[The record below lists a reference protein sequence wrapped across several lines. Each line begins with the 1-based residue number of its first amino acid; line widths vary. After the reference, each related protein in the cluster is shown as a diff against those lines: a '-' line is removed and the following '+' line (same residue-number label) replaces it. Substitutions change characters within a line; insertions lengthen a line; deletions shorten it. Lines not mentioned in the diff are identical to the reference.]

1 MAYSSSSSSYLIRFH
16 RGGVFVSD
24 PFSYDYEILSEI
36 PNVEMDA
43 MNFVSFVKLLVSE
56 CSSDIK
62 QIFYQVPG
70 LELNSRQHVDNVE
83 QNDASDSDLDDDD
96 YNIYEY
102 DSESE
107 ESDTASVDH
116 LSDGEEEIYD
126 TRTRQPDPKPKKMF
140 DDNFLSKIYN
150 GLPRDEFVEKDA
162 SADKDVTDKD
172 NIGDKFPIH
181 DPTVKWKLMRPVL
194 GEKYESP
201 DQLKRALAFYALA
214 NGYKLYYEV
223 NNPRRLLAKCCR
235 DAKDRKCPFRLWASW
250 MQNERSFQIKKL
262 NDEHSCSRTYEYGT
276 LITSNWIARNFAKKI
291 MMNPCIKVKEI
302 TDAILKKYKCKVG
315 ISQARRGKMKALE
328 QYETCLE
335 DHYGKLWSYAAEIL
349 NSNPGSTCKMSVDS
363 MPDGK
368 NYFSRFYVC
377 FKALKDGWLQGCRR
391 VIGIDGCFLKT
402 ICKGELLSAVGR
414 DGNNQIYPIAWA
426 VELVRNNEAR
436 QNSVMPMAEHDKVQD
451 DIMLTLGRN
460 TLGCCIG
467 ICSGKQQRQPILQCL
482 RSRLLCMEDSQR
494 MREKHEKWNDGIC
507 PNIKKKLEKCKDDHR
522 FWKVIA
528 SGQTSFEVRN
538 GYEGFKVNER
548 ARTCTCRGWQLSG
561 IPCVHGIAA
570 IYFLHKDPKN
580 YVSQCLMRKRKFM
593 ILGLDNQTQNL
604 KRCLMITTYQKPLPP
619 IKRRMPGRPPHKRK
633 RDAME
638 DDGGNRTRISRKGQI
653 GHGFLCKKPG
663 HNQRSCPTKTEG
675 TTSVEAVTGTGEDV
689 TASVGNVCAS
699 GGMVTARGGSVTARG
714 GKVTVRGGKVT
725 ASGGNMS
732 ASRGIVSARGGNAS
746 IRGGKVSVRGGKV
759 SARGGKVSAR
769 GGKVSATPSTPDS
782 ASIVVSSR
790 GVAMQRLRPGVFIRS
805 PKKVGSSYAD
815 TGSSSMNGLRTVN
828 GKVVSSR
835 GRGDGSKSRMYPHG
849 IRPIGFGVSWDL
861 IDGQTMFGDSMGI
874 PRPAWPEGI
883 TPQDCI
889 IEAATQSEIAISQ
902 SPPVE
907 SQEQEAPMQEQP
919 MQRKSERIAQI
930 LFNKPPKPGPGLDP
944 DDAISIE

>member
-36 PNVEMDA
+36 PNIEMDA
-43 MNFVSFVKLLVSE
+43 INFVSFVKLLVSE

-62 QIFYQVPG
+62 QFFYQVPG
-70 LELNSRQHVDNVE
+70 LELKLGLRTLKTDNDLAQCVEVAAKNINVVDIYVSHSVFDFCDATSSSRQHVDNVE
-83 QNDASDSDLDDDD
+83 QNNASDSDLDDDD

-116 LSDGEEEIYD
+116 LSHGEEEIYD

-150 GLPRDEFVEKDA
+150 GLPRDEFVEKDV

-363 MPDGK
+363 MP
-368 NYFSRFYVC
+368 
-377 FKALKDGWLQGCRR
+377 
-391 VIGIDGCFLKT
+391 
-402 ICKGELLSAVGR
+402 
-414 DGNNQIYPIAWA
+414 
-426 VELVRNNEAR
+426 
-436 QNSVMPMAEHDKVQD
+436 
-451 DIMLTLGRN
+451 
-460 TLGCCIG
+460 
-467 ICSGKQQRQPILQCL
+467 
-482 RSRLLCMEDSQR
+482 
-494 MREKHEKWNDGIC
+494 
-507 PNIKKKLEKCKDDHR
+507 
-522 FWKVIA
+522 
-528 SGQTSFEVRN
+528 
-538 GYEGFKVNER
+538 
-548 ARTCTCRGWQLSG
+548 
-561 IPCVHGIAA
+561 HGI
-570 IYFLHKDPKN
+570 K
-580 YVSQCLMRKRKFM
+580 
-593 ILGLDNQTQNL
+593 
-604 KRCLMITTYQKPLPP
+604 
-619 IKRRMPGRPPHKRK
+619 
-633 RDAME
+633 
-638 DDGGNRTRISRKGQI
+638 
-653 GHGFLCKKPG
+653 
-663 HNQRSCPTKTEG
+663 
-675 TTSVEAVTGTGEDV
+675 
-689 TASVGNVCAS
+689 
-699 GGMVTARGGSVTARG
+699 
-714 GKVTVRGGKVT
+714 
-725 ASGGNMS
+725 
-732 ASRGIVSARGGNAS
+732 
-746 IRGGKVSVRGGKV
+746 
-759 SARGGKVSAR
+759 
-769 GGKVSATPSTPDS
+769 
-782 ASIVVSSR
+782 
-790 GVAMQRLRPGVFIRS
+790 
-805 PKKVGSSYAD
+805 
-815 TGSSSMNGLRTVN
+815 
-828 GKVVSSR
+828 
-835 GRGDGSKSRMYPHG
+835 
-849 IRPIGFGVSWDL
+849 PIGFGVSWDP
-861 IDGQTMFGDSMGI
+861 IDGQTMLGDSMGI

-883 TPQDCI
+883 TPQDYI

-919 MQRKSERIAQI
+919 VQEQPLQEQPVQRRPVQQPVQRKSERIAQI
-930 LFNKPPKPGPGLDP
+930 LFNKPPTPGPGLDP